1 MKPYQLLGLSF
12 LVWLHNNGVSGI
24 LGDEMGLGKTL
35 QTLSLFQHL
44 KEEATSAPG
53 DQHRP
58 FLVVCPLSV
67 LSSWMA
73 EARKWTP
80 GLRVLR
86 FHGSVNE
93 RNRLKKIA
101 MGEQD
106 PLGNDTHRLIG
117 KRKGVRAASNHPF
130 GKLDSGPKGGVP
142 EELAVDLLITTYET
156 FQSEHNWFKRAF
168 VWRYVV
174 LDEGHKIK
182 NDLTLISKSLQGLG
196 AEYRLILTGYAV
208 PLLTI
213 FAHAG

>member
-35 QTLSLFQHL
+35 QTLSLFQYL
-44 KEEATSAPG
+44 KEHEEPSASG
-53 DQHRP
+53 GQCRP

-73 EARKWTP
+73 ETRKWTP
-80 GLRVLR
+80 GLKVLR
-86 FHGSVNE
+86 FHGPLAE

-101 MGEQD
+101 EGKRD
-106 PLGNDTHRLIG
+106 LYGHDTHRLKG
-117 KRKGVRAASNHPF
+117 RRKERRSAR
-130 GKLDSGPKGGVP
+130 GKLVVTPDSNLEDNES
-142 EELAVDLLITTYET
+142 EERAVDLLITTYET
-156 FQSEHNWFKRAF
+156 FQSEQNWFKRAF

-182 NDLTLISKSLQGLG
+182 NDLSQISKSLQGLG
-196 AEYRLILTGYAV
+196 AEYRLILTGYK
-208 PLLTI
+208 
-213 FAHAG
+213 FS

>member
-12 LVWLHNNGVSGI
+12 LVWLNNNGVSGI

-35 QTLSLFQHL
+35 QTLSLFQYL
-44 KEEATSAPG
+44 KEHQATSAPG
-53 DQHRP
+53 GQPRP

-80 GLRVLR
+80 GLKVLR
-86 FHGSVNE
+86 FHGPVGE

-101 MGEQD
+101 AGEQD
-106 PLGNDTHRLIG
+106 LQGNDTHRPKG
-117 KRKGVRAASNHPF
+117 KRKERRNASGHPVVT
-130 GKLDSGPKGGVP
+130 LDSASENGEP
-142 EELAVDLLITTYET
+142 EQSAVDLLITTYET
-156 FQSEHNWFKRAF
+156 FQAEQSWFKRAF

-182 NDLTLISKSLQGLG
+182 NDLSLISKALQGLG
-196 AEYRLILTGYAV
+196 AEYRLILTGYVV
-208 PLLTI
+208 PEII
-213 FAHAG
+213 FAGVG